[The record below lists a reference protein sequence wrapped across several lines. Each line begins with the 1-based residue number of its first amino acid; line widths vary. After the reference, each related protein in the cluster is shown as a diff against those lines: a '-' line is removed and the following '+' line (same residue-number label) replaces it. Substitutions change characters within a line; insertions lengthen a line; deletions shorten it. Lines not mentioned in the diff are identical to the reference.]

1 MQDDVW
7 LPQPG
12 CLSLLSTMLVPGR
25 EVPLGG
31 SVYREHLEQ
40 LMGVPGL
47 PCARTS
53 QNCSIEHFLE
63 TRKLVSLTT
72 AGTQGRARGCRMAL
86 VAHSV
91 GARDPK
97 LLMLCGRGN
106 DWYSIGTKNA
116 RQLVRKQSSEAV
128 F

>member
-1 MQDDVW
+1 MVASARMSFPAFYDA
-7 LPQPG
+7 
-12 CLSLLSTMLVPGR
+12 STR
-25 EVPLGG
+25 EEVPLGD
-31 SVYREHLEQ
+31 SVSREHMEQ

-47 PCARTS
+47 PYARTS
-53 QNCSIEHFLE
+53 QNQSIELFLQ
-63 TRKLVSLTT
+63 TRKLMSLTT
-72 AGTQGRARGCRMAL
+72 AGTQGRARGCRMAW

-97 LLMLCGRGN
+97 LLMLCGSEN